1 MDHSFSS
8 PSSLFTKP
16 TLTLSSPNFLF
27 GTFIIWQNIPM
38 LIQHGLSQL
47 MSCVIG
53 QRFPYFTFIFTVTQ
67 SKCLQD
73 PCENG
78 GTCIESMGGAGYEC
92 RCPVGYKG
100 INCEGNRQ
108 HVNWMVRKFPGKVS
122 IQSENCWM
130 LQIHII
136 KFNRKS
142 HLVRLSFSFRSFEN
156 SFQSTTVN
164 RKFGTG
170 RLSNFGPIESTL
182 SLFTPIMPW
191 ST

>member
-142 HLVRLSFSFRSFEN
+142 HLVRLSFLSEVSKTL
-156 SFQSTTVN
+156 SSPLQSTGNLALEDCQILVQ
-164 RKFGTG
+164 
-170 RLSNFGPIESTL
+170 
-182 SLFTPIMPW
+182 
-191 ST
+191 